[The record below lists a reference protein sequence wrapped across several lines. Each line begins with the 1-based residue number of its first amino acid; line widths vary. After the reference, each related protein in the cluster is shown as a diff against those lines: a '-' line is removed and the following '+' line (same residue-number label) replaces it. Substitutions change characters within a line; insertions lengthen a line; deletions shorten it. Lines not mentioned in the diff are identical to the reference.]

1 LRERGPVALGRL
13 LAASLLLFCASAN
26 AQSTTAAPAS
36 APSPPPGQRL
46 ETITVEAARHREV
59 VERQV
64 RSFVTQIAIKPYDSS
79 LARWQTVV
87 PICPLVAGLPREDG
101 EFILARVSK
110 IAAAAGAPLAP
121 EHCKPNLYIVFSAD
135 PDALLKAWNKRDVRM
150 FGDES
155 DQGGAKIRKF
165 LNSNSPIRVWYNA
178 ELYSE
183 EGVPLGNTDGC
194 QSAMACRT
202 NLRATATRISFN
214 ETRDLTSA
222 LIMVDGPRAR
232 GINFAQLASYIAM
245 LGLAEIRAE
254 ADVADAPSIL
264 HLFSRSEADRPSALS
279 AWDEAFL
286 KALYHTEQADRQ
298 QLAEIKT
305 AMVKQIAP

>member
-1 LRERGPVALGRL
+1 LRAASRSALGSL
-13 LAASLLLFCASAN
+13 LAPTLLLCGAAAN
-26 AQSTTAAPAS
+26 AQSPTAAT
-36 APSPPPGQRL
+36 APHID
-46 ETITVEAARHREV
+46 TITVEAARHREE

-64 RSFVTQIAIKPYDSS
+64 KAFVAQIATKPYDSS

-87 PICPLVAGLPREDG
+87 PMCPLVAGLSREDG
-101 EFILARVSK
+101 EYILARVSK

-121 EHCKPNLYIVFSAD
+121 EHCKPNLYIVVSAD
-135 PDALLKAWNKRDVRM
+135 PDALLKAWNKRDVWM

-155 DQGGAKIRKF
+155 DQGGTKIRKF

-183 EGVPLGNTDGC
+183 EGTPLGNTTGC
-194 QSAMACRT
+194 QSVLTCRA
-202 NLRATATRISFN
+202 NLRASATRIAFS

-232 GINFAQLASYIAM
+232 GVSFGQIASYIAM
-245 LGLAEIRAE
+245 IGLAEIRA
-254 ADVADAPSIL
+254 DPQVADAPTIL
-264 HLFSRSEADRPSALS
+264 HLFSRSENERPTGLS
-279 AWDEAFL
+279 TWDEAFL
-286 KALYHTEQADRQ
+286 KALYHTEHTDKQ

-305 AMVKQIAP
+305 TMVQEIAP

>member
-1 LRERGPVALGRL
+1 LRAVSRSAMGSL
-13 LAASLLLFCASAN
+13 LASTLLLWGAAAA
-26 AQSTTAAPAS
+26 AQSPTAAPA
-36 APSPPPGQRL
+36 PHID
-46 ETITVEAARHREV
+46 TITVEAARHREA

-64 RSFVTQIAIKPYDSS
+64 KAFVAQIATKPYDAS

-87 PICPLVAGLPREDG
+87 PMCPLVAGLSREDG

-110 IAAAAGAPLAP
+110 IAAAAGAPLAS
-121 EHCKPNLYIVFSAD
+121 EHCKPNLYIVVSAN
-135 PDALLKAWNKRDVRM
+135 PDALLKAWNKRDVWM

-155 DQGGAKIRKF
+155 DQGGGKIRKF

-183 EGVPLGNTDGC
+183 EGTPLGNTAPC
-194 QSAMACRT
+194 QSIVSCRT
-202 NLRATATRISFN
+202 NLRATATRIAFN

-232 GINFAQLASYIAM
+232 GVNFGQIASYIAM
-245 LGLAEIRAE
+245 ISLAEIRA
-254 ADVADAPSIL
+254 DPQVADAPTIL
-264 HLFSRSEADRPSALS
+264 HLFSSAENARPAGLS
-279 AWDEAFL
+279 SWDQAFL
-286 KALYHTEQADRQ
+286 KALYHTEHSDKQ

-305 AMVKQIAP
+305 VMVEEIAP

>member
-1 LRERGPVALGRL
+1 LRVHATLGSLAAPAL
-13 LAASLLLFCASAN
+13 LAFCAGAN
-26 AQSTTAAPAS
+26 AQSTTATPAPH
-36 APSPPPGQRL
+36 L
-46 ETITVEAARHREV
+46 DTITVEAARHRAE
-59 VERQV
+59 VERRV
-64 RSFVTQIAIKPYDSS
+64 KAFVAQIAAKPYDSS

-101 EFILARVSK
+101 EYILARVSK

-121 EHCKPNLYIVFSAD
+121 EHCKPNLFIVISAE
-135 PDALLKAWNKRDVRM
+135 PDALLKAWSKRDVRM

-155 DQGGAKIRKF
+155 DQGGNKIRKF

-178 ELYSE
+178 ELYSR
-183 EGVPLGNTDGC
+183 EGTPLGNADGC
-194 QSAMACRT
+194 QSVQSCRA
-202 NLRATATRISFN
+202 NLRATATRIAFN

-222 LIMVDGPRAR
+222 LIMVDGPRAS
-232 GINFAQLASYIAM
+232 GVNFGQLASYIAM
-245 LGLAEIRAE
+245 LGLAEIRAT

-264 HLFSRSEADRPSALS
+264 HLFSRAEIARPTGLS

-286 KALYHTEQADRQ
+286 KALYRTEHTDRQ

-305 AMVKQIAP
+305 AMVREIAP

>member
-1 LRERGPVALGRL
+1 MPLGSLVAPT
-13 LAASLLLFCASAN
+13 LLLCCASAN
-26 AQSTTAAPAS
+26 AQSTTAAPA
-36 APSPPPGQRL
+36 PHL
-46 ETITVEAARHREV
+46 DTITVEAARHREV

-64 RSFVTQIAIKPYDSS
+64 KAFVAQIAAKPYDSS

-87 PICPLVAGLPREDG
+87 PICPLVAGLSREDG
-101 EFILARVSK
+101 EYILARVSK

-121 EHCKPNLYIVFSAD
+121 EHCKPNLYIVVSAD

-155 DQGGAKIRKF
+155 DQGGTKIRKF

-183 EGVPLGNTDGC
+183 EGTPLGNAEG
-194 QSAMACRT
+194 RV
-202 NLRATATRISFN
+202 NLRATATRIAFN

-232 GINFAQLASYIAM
+232 GVSFGQIASYIAM
-245 LGLAEIRAE
+245 IGLAEIRAE
-254 ADVADAPSIL
+254 ADVANAPTIL
-264 HLFSRSEADRPSALS
+264 QLFSRPGNERPSGLS
-279 AWDEAFL
+279 TWDEAFL
-286 KALYHTEQADRQ
+286 KALYHTEHTDKQ

-305 AMVKQIAP
+305 AMVQEITP

>member
-1 LRERGPVALGRL
+1 LRVVNCWVHGSL
-13 LAASLLLFCASAN
+13 LAPTLLLCGAAAN
-26 AQSTTAAPAS
+26 AQSTTAAPA
-36 APSPPPGQRL
+36 PHID
-46 ETITVEAARHREV
+46 TITVEAARHRQD

-64 RSFVTQIAIKPYDSS
+64 KAFVAQIAAKPYDSS

-87 PICPLVAGLPREDG
+87 PICPLVAGLAREDG

-110 IAAAAGAPLAP
+110 IAAAAGAPVAS
-121 EHCKPNLYIVFSAD
+121 EHCKPNLYVVVSAA
-135 PDALLKAWNKRDVRM
+135 PDALLKAWNKRDVWM

-155 DQGGAKIRKF
+155 EQGGTKIRKF

-178 ELYSE
+178 ELYSD
-183 EGVPLGNTDGC
+183 EGTPLGNTDAC
-194 QSAMACRT
+194 QSAASCRA
-202 NLRATATRISFN
+202 NLRATATRIAFN

-232 GINFAQLASYIAM
+232 GVSFGQLASYIAM
-245 LGLAEIRAE
+245 VGLAEIRAG

-264 HLFSRSEADRPSALS
+264 HLFSRSENERPPGLS
-279 AWDEAFL
+279 PWDEAFL
-286 KALYHTEQADRQ
+286 KALYHTEQTDKQ

-305 AMVKQIAP
+305 VMVQQIAP